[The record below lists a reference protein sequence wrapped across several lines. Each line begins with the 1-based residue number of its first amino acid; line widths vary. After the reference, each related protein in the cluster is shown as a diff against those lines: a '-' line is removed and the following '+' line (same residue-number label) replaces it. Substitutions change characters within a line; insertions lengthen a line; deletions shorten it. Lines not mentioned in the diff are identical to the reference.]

1 MDRATTTKGVPMA
14 EHGSCGECHF
24 FEPLGAQGL
33 VAQKVPTGKCRRN
46 APLPAYLSGVMA
58 VRRDADHWPLV
69 RPDDWCGEF
78 RARRS

>member
-1 MDRATTTKGVPMA
+1 MA

-69 RPDDWCGEF
+69 RYDDWCGEF